1 MSYLI
6 RTQIKDYPVEVPVE
20 LLVFLCRI
28 CIVRISERTDSNKD
42 DPHAINIW
50 TKLIAAVGKILET
63 EEWNGG
69 EVLSHEYVLIMLF
82 IFHSLTWETRLMQ
95 LKKLFLTLDHARKTR
110 RRSTA
115 SSSLGS
121 PSWQRTC
128 HAYRRDGADPLEEVR
143 HVLLARTITIKVSMD
158 VELLFFIRA
167 DNRLVTKL
175 LTERAAATPHR
186 SASLRSSRSSATRER
201 LTSSRVSCTASPTA
215 RRPLR
220 SSRNWRRTTAALI
233 RSMGY

>member
-28 CIVRISERTDSNKD
+28 WIVRISERTDSNKD

-50 TKLIAAVGKILET
+50 TKLIAAVGNILET

-69 EVLSHEYVLIMLF
+69 EVLSHEYVLMMLF

-95 LKKLFLTLDHARKTR
+95 LKKLFITLDHARRTR

-128 HAYRRDGADPLEEVR
+128 HAYRRDGARSARGGPPCATCSHR
-143 HVLLARTITIKVSMD
+143 HDKGVNGR
-158 VELLFFIRA
+158 
-167 DNRLVTKL
+167 
-175 LTERAAATPHR
+175 RAAVLP
-186 SASLRSSRSSATRER
+186 
-201 LTSSRVSCTASPTA
+201 P
-215 RRPLR
+215 RRQPPR
-220 SSRNWRRTTAALI
+220 HGAPR
-233 RSMGY
+233 